1 MASSILEYLALII
14 ELPNGVLS
22 LHTEQEGRGE
32 VHHVVH
38 TDPVLCTSLI
48 QWLEI
53 SWLKTVSDQ
62 MGAVSNF
69 NFKI

>member
-1 MASSILEYLALII
+1 M
-14 ELPNGVLS
+14 LS
-22 LHTEQEGRGE
+22 LHTEQEGGGE

-38 TDPVLCTSLI
+38 TDLVLCTSLI

-69 NFKI
+69 YFKI